1 MKQIFSLLS
10 PLLIPTKYRAIAV
23 LLLSTA
29 CLNERSAA
37 DALGSLPDAIA
48 SPTRRSLPS

>member
-10 PLLIPTKYRAIAV
+10 YLLINVNLQLIDA

-29 CLNERSAA
+29 YLKRRSAT
-37 DALGSLPDAIA
+37 DALAGLPDAIA
-48 SPTRRSLPS
+48 SPTQRS